1 MKHNPGDIYKYSNIY
16 NIWNYLEVKVMSAPL
31 LLVPLVTVLASLLLV
46 SQPAQPL
53 SIIKKVFESKSFYL
67 VFIADG
73 HRLVL

>member
-1 MKHNPGDIYKYSNIY
+1 
-16 NIWNYLEVKVMSAPL
+16 MSAPL

-73 HRLVL
+73 HRLEVCSAPLVSQSVITNH

>member
-1 MKHNPGDIYKYSNIY
+1 
-16 NIWNYLEVKVMSAPL
+16 MSAPL

-73 HRLVL
+73 HRLELLTINRFHNRFSQSRRRPLLFS

>member
-1 MKHNPGDIYKYSNIY
+1 
-16 NIWNYLEVKVMSAPL
+16 MSAPL

-53 SIIKKVFESKSFYL
+53 SIIKKVFESKCFYL

-73 HRLVL
+73 HSHRHMEFCGYVEILIFYEGK

>member
-1 MKHNPGDIYKYSNIY
+1 
-16 NIWNYLEVKVMSAPL
+16 MSAPL

-73 HRLVL
+73 HTDTWDFGDRLRF